1 MKGVNANMSLKS
13 AIELCQ
19 LKVSMAISAST
30 KEAMLSAAREAEFG
44 LTVLAEAAE
53 RMEANSAITSD
64 TNHRVLR
71 PYRPS
76 VSSIEDGPWPEG
88 DSEDNPEAETPL
100 EKRNREEM
108 KNRGFY
114 G

>member
-1 MKGVNANMSLKS
+1 MSIKS

-19 LKVSMAISAST
+19 LKVSTAISASS
-30 KEAMLSAAREAEFG
+30 KDELLSAMREAEFA
-44 LTVLAEAAE
+44 LTVLAEATE
-53 RMEANSAITSD
+53 SIENEDKKGRNRYYS
-64 TNHRVLR
+64 
-71 PYRPS
+71 PYLPPI
-76 VSSIEDGPWPEG
+76 SSIEDATWPEG

-108 KNRGFY
+108 KNRGFF

>member
-1 MKGVNANMSLKS
+1 MSLKS

-30 KEAMLSAAREAEFG
+30 KEAMLSAAREAEFA
-44 LTVLAEAAE
+44 LSVLGEAVE
-53 RMEANSAITSD
+53 D
-64 TNHRVLR
+64 TQGSQNQQSPAASIHHT
-71 PYRPS
+71 YRPPI
-76 VSSIEDGPWPEG
+76 SSIEDSTWPEG
-88 DSEDNPEAETPL
+88 DSEDNPEAETPI

-108 KNRGFY
+108 KNRGFF

>member
-76 VSSIEDGPWPEG
+76 VSSIEDAPWPEG
-88 DSEDNPEAETPL
+88 DSDDNPEAETPAD
-100 EKRNREEM
+100 KRNREEM
-108 KNRGFY
+108 KNRGFF

>member
-1 MKGVNANMSLKS
+1 MSLKS

-19 LKVSMAISAST
+19 LKISMAISAPS
-30 KEAMLSAAREAEFG
+30 KEKMLAAAREAEFA
-44 LTVLAEAAE
+44 LMVLGEAVDEPQAQNNPTAG
-53 RMEANSAITSD
+53 MY
-64 TNHRVLR
+64 RV
-71 PYRPS
+71 PSRPS
-76 VSSIEDGPWPEG
+76 ISSIEDVPWPEG

-108 KNRGFY
+108 KNRGFF

>member
-1 MKGVNANMSLKS
+1 MSLKS

-30 KEAMLSAAREAEFG
+30 KEAMLSAAREAEFA
-44 LTVLAEAAE
+44 LMVLSEAVE
-53 RMEANSAITSD
+53 EPQQKQPQNSAVSPLSY
-64 TNHRVLR
+64 RYS
-71 PYRPS
+71 YRPS

>member
-30 KEAMLSAAREAEFG
+30 KEAMLSAAREAEFA
-44 LTVLAEAAE
+44 LTVLAESVE
-53 RMEANSAITSD
+53 NKGDNEGR
-64 TNHRVLR
+64 NHWSIQYL
-71 PYRPS
+71 PPI
-76 VSSIEDGPWPEG
+76 SSIEDAPWPEG
-88 DSEDNPEAETPL
+88 DSDDNPEAETPL

-108 KNRGFY
+108 KNRGFF